1 MNNTCLDS
9 YSTTFSDRQ
18 AMQSYHEGLTK
29 ESRWQHCKVNEL
41 HVEPLDEASPLYFAP
56 EAFASGTS
64 TDAVEDTAKNL
75 GLAILVNGG
84 LYPVRTTA
92 YKSLLDRAKI
102 SGNALTKLK
111 RPVLAEVLN
120 ECLNIYSSEAL
131 VLIRDEKVSAVHSG
145 DMTDYSVLPIDE
157 LLDILGRK
165 LDERFPG
172 NIFERGYTDHSLT
185 SASWRMPAQKEDLLG
200 TYAALLKAQGKTKTA
215 DKLVPGVRFTTS
227 DTGVSSA
234 KVSAMLVGGQYPIH
248 IGSCI
253 AIDHRHQ
260 TKVADFDAALDQLF
274 AQFTTSVENL
284 QALLEIELDYPVNAM
299 TRVCK
304 KLSMP
309 KKAAVEAISM
319 YEMANGGGR
328 ATAHDVFMAMQEIPF
343 IMKTDGAPES
353 KLITLQETMAR
364 ALTLKWSDYDLAKA
378 VEY

>member
-18 AMQSYHEGLTK
+18 TMQSYHEGLTK

-157 LLDILGRK
+157 LLDILGKK

-172 NIFERGYTDHSLT
+172 NIFERGYTDHALT

-227 DTGVSSA
+227 DTGVASA
-234 KVSAMLVGGQYPIH
+234 KVSALLVGGQYPIH

-253 AIDHRHQ
+253 AVDHRHQ

-319 YEMANGGGR
+319 YEMAYGGGR
-328 ATAHDVFMAMQEIPF
+328 ATAHDVFMAMQEIPY

-364 ALTLKWSDYDLAKA
+364 ALTLRWSDYDLAKA

>member
-319 YEMANGGGR
+319 YEMAYGGGR
-328 ATAHDVFMAMQEIPF
+328 ATAHDVFMAMQEIPY

-364 ALTLKWSDYDLAKA
+364 ALTLRWSDYDLAKA